1 MISISEVFIGIDEI
15 FAGNKVAHIAFNS
28 NVWNSWIINV

>member
-15 FAGNKVAHIAFNS
+15 FAGNKGAHAVLILRYGTAG
-28 NVWNSWIINV
+28 